1 MKKRISI
8 ANLIPLLISLIMMSN
23 VLSSK
28 SYAYSESNLEHVCQ
42 FFPAQCL
49 IEVNAELKTVKE
61 KSLIWF
67 SLMQFKLTSLF
78 ILQKSDESFR
88 ITQRWINEPDLPVA
102 FQVTLYIYHAKH
114 ILSYGDKAEGKKFIY
129 KAKRQ
134 LARMNEVYPSPIRLI
149 EIANLQMFI
158 GELPEAYDSLNTLK
172 IKYKESKNPH
182 FMMELYGHLGH
193 VARQLEYFEESLSHW
208 NEAVSWSYKYG
219 NKQQIATVHFN
230 LAQALQ
236 TAKKYTLARKNYL
249 ATITYAEQALDL
261 IRASHAKLYLAEIM
275 FKQGEKAQA
284 QTLLLSLDKDH
295 FINNALAKYN
305 ELNTLL

>member
-1 MKKRISI
+1 
-8 ANLIPLLISLIMMSN
+8 
-23 VLSSK
+23 
-28 SYAYSESNLEHVCQ
+28 
-42 FFPAQCL
+42 
-49 IEVNAELKTVKE
+49 
-61 KSLIWF
+61 
-67 SLMQFKLTSLF
+67 
-78 ILQKSDESFR
+78 
-88 ITQRWINEPDLPVA
+88 
-102 FQVTLYIYHAKH
+102 
-114 ILSYGDKAEGKKFIY
+114 
-129 KAKRQ
+129 
-134 LARMNEVYPSPIRLI
+134 
-149 EIANLQMFI
+149 
-158 GELPEAYDSLNTLK
+158 
-172 IKYKESKNPH
+172 
-182 FMMELYGHLGH
+182 
-193 VARQLEYFEESLSHW
+193 
-208 NEAVSWSYKYG
+208 VSWSYKYG